1 MTMPTVTDISVRGS
15 GGRRERKVTID
26 GERTL
31 TITEETFLRFGL
43 FDGLAMDP
51 ERLQEME
58 LADGVARAMTE
69 AHRLIDH
76 RMRTRRELAVKL
88 RSRGRPEDVIK
99 EVLDRLENVGLID
112 DGRFARLWI
121 DERLRKR
128 PVGLSLLRRELR
140 HKGIDAEIVE
150 AALEESASGEGET
163 SRAYEALRRQAH
175 RYARLDRD
183 AAHRRMVAF
192 LGRRGF
198 GQAVIYSVVHRVLD
212 EIDDIEESEN

>member
-1 MTMPTVTDISVRGS
+1 MPTITDITPRGS

-43 FDGLAMDP
+43 FDGQAMDQ
-51 ERLQEME
+51 ERLRELE
-58 LADGVARAMTE
+58 LADGVSRAMTE

-88 RSRGRPEDVIK
+88 RSRGRQDEVIDQ
-99 EVLDRLENVGLID
+99 VLDRLERAGLID
-112 DGRFARLWI
+112 DGRFAQLWI

-128 PVGLSLLRRELR
+128 PAGLSLLRRELR
-140 HKGIDAEIVE
+140 QKGIDAEIIE
-150 AALEESASGEGET
+150 TALEESASSGEEAD
-163 SRAYEALRRQAH
+163 RAYEALRRQSH

-198 GQAVIYSVVHRVLD
+198 GQDVVYQVVHRMLD
-212 EIDDIEESEN
+212 EIEESRN

>member
-1 MTMPTVTDISVRGS
+1 MPTITDITPRGS

-26 GERTL
+26 GERIL

-43 FDGLAMDP
+43 FDGQAMDP
-51 ERLQEME
+51 DRLRELE
-58 LADGVARAMTE
+58 LADGVSRAMTE

-88 RSRGRPEDVIK
+88 KARGRPDEVIDQ
-99 EVLDRLENVGLID
+99 VLDRLEHAGLID

-121 DERLRKR
+121 DERLRRR
-128 PVGLSLLRRELR
+128 PAGLSLLRRELR
-140 HKGIDAEIVE
+140 QKGIDAEVVD
-150 AALEESASGEGET
+150 AALEESASREGET
-163 SRAYEALRRQAH
+163 ERAYEALRRQSY

-198 GQAVIYSVVHRVLD
+198 GQAVIYQVVHRVLD
-212 EIDDIEESEN
+212 EIKESRN

>member
-1 MTMPTVTDISVRGS
+1 MPTITEITPWGS

-43 FDGLAMDP
+43 FDGQAMDP
-51 ERLQEME
+51 ERLQEVE
-58 LADGVARAMTE
+58 LADGVSRAMAE

-88 RSRGRPEDVIK
+88 KSRGRVDEVIDQ
-99 EVLDRLENVGLID
+99 VLDRLEHAGLID

-121 DERLRKR
+121 DERLRRR
-128 PVGLSLLRRELR
+128 PAGLSLLRRELR
-140 HKGIDAEIVE
+140 QKGIDAEIVDT
-150 AALEESASGEGET
+150 ALEESASGEGET
-163 SRAYEALRRQAH
+163 ERAYEALRRQSH

-198 GQAVIYSVVHRVLD
+198 GQAVIYQVVRRVLD
-212 EIDDIEESEN
+212 EIEEFRN

>member
-1 MTMPTVTDISVRGS
+1 MPTITDITPRGS

-26 GERTL
+26 GERIL

-43 FDGLAMDP
+43 FDGQAMDP
-51 ERLQEME
+51 ERLREVE
-58 LADGVARAMTE
+58 LADGVSRAMTE

-76 RMRTRRELAVKL
+76 RMRTRRELEVRLK
-88 RSRGRPEDVIK
+88 SRGRPDEVIDQ
-99 EVLDRLENVGLID
+99 VLDRLEHAGLID

-121 DERLRKR
+121 DERLRRR
-128 PVGLSLLRRELR
+128 PAGLSLLRRELR
-140 HKGIDAEIVE
+140 QKGIDAEIVDT
-150 AALEESASGEGET
+150 ALEDSASREGET
-163 SRAYEALRRQAH
+163 ERAYEALHRQSY

-198 GQAVIYSVVHRVLD
+198 GQAVIYQVVHRVLD
-212 EIDDIEESEN
+212 EIEESRN

>member
-1 MTMPTVTDISVRGS
+1 MPTITDITPRGS

-26 GERTL
+26 GERIL

-43 FDGLAMDP
+43 FDGQAMDP
-51 ERLQEME
+51 ERLQEVE
-58 LADGVARAMTE
+58 LADGGSRAMTE

-88 RSRGRPEDVIK
+88 KSRGRTDEVIDQ
-99 EVLDRLENVGLID
+99 VLDRLEHAGLID

-121 DERLRKR
+121 DERLRRR
-128 PVGLSLLRRELR
+128 PAGLSLLRRELR
-140 HKGIDAEIVE
+140 QKGIDAEVVDT
-150 AALEESASGEGET
+150 ALEESASREGET
-163 SRAYEALRRQAH
+163 ERAYEALRRQSY

-198 GQAVIYSVVHRVLD
+198 GQAVIYQVVHRVLD
-212 EIDDIEESEN
+212 EIEESRN

>member
-1 MTMPTVTDISVRGS
+1 MPTITEITPRGS

-43 FDGLAMDP
+43 FDGQAMDP
-51 ERLQEME
+51 DRLQEME
-58 LADGVARAMTE
+58 LADGVSRAMTE
-69 AHRLIDH
+69 AHRLIDY

-88 RSRGRPEDVIK
+88 KAKGRPNEVIDQ
-99 EVLDRLENVGLID
+99 VLDRLEHARLID

-121 DERLRKR
+121 EERLRRK
-128 PVGLSLLRRELR
+128 PAGLSLLRRELR
-140 HKGIDAEIVE
+140 QKGIDAEIVDT
-150 AALEESASGEGET
+150 ALEESASRDEET
-163 SRAYEALRRQAH
+163 ERAYEALRRQSY

-198 GQAVIYSVVHRVLD
+198 GQAVICPAV
-212 EIDDIEESEN
+212 

>member
-1 MTMPTVTDISVRGS
+1 MTMPTITDITPRGS

-26 GERTL
+26 GERIL

-43 FDGLAMDP
+43 FDGQAMDP
-51 ERLQEME
+51 ERLQEVE
-58 LADGVARAMTE
+58 LADGVSRAMTE

-88 RSRGRPEDVIK
+88 KSRGRTDEVIDQ
-99 EVLDRLENVGLID
+99 VLDRLEHAGLID

-121 DERLRKR
+121 DERLRRR
-128 PVGLSLLRRELR
+128 PAGLSLLRRELR
-140 HKGIDAEIVE
+140 QKGIDAEVVDT
-150 AALEESASGEGET
+150 ALEESASREGET
-163 SRAYEALRRQAH
+163 ERAYEALRRQSY

-198 GQAVIYSVVHRVLD
+198 GQAVIYQVVHRVLD
-212 EIDDIEESEN
+212 EIEESRN

>member
-1 MTMPTVTDISVRGS
+1 MPTITDITPRGS

-26 GERTL
+26 GERIL

-43 FDGLAMDP
+43 FDGQAMDP
-51 ERLQEME
+51 DRLRELE
-58 LADGVARAMTE
+58 LADGVSRAMTE

-88 RSRGRPEDVIK
+88 KARGRPDEVIDQ
-99 EVLDRLENVGLID
+99 VLDRLEHAGLID

-121 DERLRKR
+121 DERLRRR
-128 PVGLSLLRRELR
+128 PAGLSLLRRELR
-140 HKGIDAEIVE
+140 QKGIDAEVVD
-150 AALEESASGEGET
+150 AALEESASREGET
-163 SRAYEALRRQAH
+163 ERAYEALRRQSY

-198 GQAVIYSVVHRVLD
+198 GQAVIYQVVHRVLD
-212 EIDDIEESEN
+212 ETEESRN

>member
-1 MTMPTVTDISVRGS
+1 MPTITDITPRGS

-43 FDGLAMDP
+43 FDGQAMDP
-51 ERLQEME
+51 ERLQEVE
-58 LADGVARAMTE
+58 LADGVSRAMTE

-76 RMRTRRELAVKL
+76 RMRTRRELAVRL
-88 RSRGRPEDVIK
+88 RSKGRPDEVIDQ
-99 EVLDRLENVGLID
+99 VLDRLEHAGLID

-121 DERLRKR
+121 DERLRRR
-128 PVGLSLLRRELR
+128 PAGLSLLRRELR
-140 HKGIDAEIVE
+140 QKGIDAEVVE
-150 AALEESASGEGET
+150 AALEESASREGE
-163 SRAYEALRRQAH
+163 SERAYEALRRQSH

-198 GQAVIYSVVHRVLD
+198 GQAVIYQVVHRVLD
-212 EIDDIEESEN
+212 ETEEYRN

>member
-1 MTMPTVTDISVRGS
+1 MIMPTITDITPRGS

-26 GERTL
+26 GERIL

-43 FDGLAMDP
+43 YDGQAMDP
-51 ERLQEME
+51 ERLQEVE
-58 LADGVARAMTE
+58 LADGVSRAMTE

-88 RSRGRPEDVIK
+88 KARGRPDEVIDQ
-99 EVLDRLENVGLID
+99 VLDRLENSGLID

-121 DERLRKR
+121 DERLRRR
-128 PVGLSLLRRELR
+128 PAGLSLLRRELR
-140 HKGIDAEIVE
+140 QKGIDAEIVDT
-150 AALEESASGEGET
+150 ALEESASREGET
-163 SRAYEALRRQAH
+163 ERAYEALRRQSH

-198 GQAVIYSVVHRVLD
+198 GQAVIYQVVHRVLD
-212 EIDDIEESEN
+212 EIEESRN

>member
-1 MTMPTVTDISVRGS
+1 MPTITDITPRGS

-43 FDGLAMDP
+43 FDGQAMDP
-51 ERLQEME
+51 ERLQEVE
-58 LADGVARAMTE
+58 LADGVSRAMTE

-76 RMRTRRELAVKL
+76 RMRTRRELAVRL
-88 RSRGRPEDVIK
+88 RSKGRPDEVIDQ
-99 EVLDRLENVGLID
+99 VLDRLEHAGLID
-112 DGRFARLWI
+112 DGRFARSWI
-121 DERLRKR
+121 DERLRRR
-128 PVGLSLLRRELR
+128 PAGLSLLRRELR
-140 HKGIDAEIVE
+140 QKGIDAEVVD
-150 AALEESASGEGET
+150 AALEESASREGE
-163 SRAYEALRRQAH
+163 SERAYEALRRQSH

-198 GQAVIYSVVHRVLD
+198 GQAVIYQVVHRVLD
-212 EIDDIEESEN
+212 ETEEYRN

>member
-1 MTMPTVTDISVRGS
+1 MPTITDITPRGS

-26 GERTL
+26 GERIL

-43 FDGLAMDP
+43 FDGQAMDP
-51 ERLQEME
+51 ERLQEVE
-58 LADGVARAMTE
+58 LADGVSRAMTE

-88 RSRGRPEDVIK
+88 KSRGRTDEVIDQ
-99 EVLDRLENVGLID
+99 VLDRLEHAGLID

-121 DERLRKR
+121 DERLRRR
-128 PVGLSLLRRELR
+128 PAGLSLLRRELR
-140 HKGIDAEIVE
+140 QKGIDAEVVDT
-150 AALEESASGEGET
+150 ALEESASREGET
-163 SRAYEALRRQAH
+163 ERAYEALRRQSY

-198 GQAVIYSVVHRVLD
+198 GQAVIYQVVHRVLD
-212 EIDDIEESEN
+212 EIEESRN